1 MEPTP
6 IPEKRAGC
14 RRVTWQ
20 AILITL
26 LVMDFAAAGLLFQES
41 HDRTIAV
48 SAFVCGLTIVASGCL
63 PGLGL
68 LAVPLIVVGNRI
80 K

>member
-1 MEPTP
+1 MGTMEPTP

-26 LVMDFAAAGLLFQES
+26 LVMGFAAAGLLLLFQEP

-48 SAFVCGLTIVASGCL
+48 SAFVCGLTTVASGCL
-63 PGLGL
+63 PGLGCL
-68 LAVPLIVVGNRI
+68 LCH
-80 K
+80 